1 MICVVKGVF
10 KVKEPEVP
18 EPIPVGMYPAKFVS
32 WEAKSGEYGD
42 YIRLE
47 FEITDGEYAE
57 TKRSLIAS
65 SKLTRGKTQE
75 TTSKL
80 LRSLTGLLGRE
91 PETDE
96 EVSLDDLLEKE
107 CQILI
112 EDRPGDEEGWQDI
125 TKVMP
130 AVEAKKTK
138 S

>member
-1 MICVVKGVF
+1 MAKGVF

-32 WEAKSGEYGD
+32 WEEKTGEFGD

-65 SKLTRGKTQE
+65 SKLTRGKTKE

-80 LRSLTGLLGRE
+80 LRSIIGLLGRE
-91 PETDE
+91 PESDE
-96 EVSLDDLLEKE
+96 EISLDKLLETE
-107 CQILI
+107 CQILV

-130 AVEAKKTK
+130 AVVGKK
-138 S
+138 SES